1 MEQIKN
7 DLLHVYNLSVKSF
20 NGKDYASF
28 FRNIRPGIEYLSQFL
43 IFDFLGNE
51 DDALD
56 LINGDVS
63 ITKNRSD
70 NSYTLSTY
78 PADFQPTGRVFCEL
92 FPKAYFCKHRDITAY
107 GATDQKKRIK
117 RGLDSCS
124 AEMGRYYSI
133 ASEIGSHA
141 GRSNMD
147 IEVQARGCA
156 AFFMG
161 FLDYLKSNRILSNSA
176 IAFLDTFDEF
186 SFSNVENITEYQNQI
201 ESLIKQAEEKEA
213 ALLTAQMM
221 QLEAEKSKLLAEQ
234 RTAKAE
240 LRNKELEDQIKQLE
254 DQIKQLK
261 ELQNNQTVIIDSH
274 NENADEEGIDD
285 MEAIDATG
293 NESTGGANSGRV
305 NSSHN
310 FRRIL
315 QGVNDWDVTE
325 DSMDED
331 QLDLIE
337 YTDDKSMLVAGC
349 AGSGKSVIAMH
360 KAEQLHKKGQDVI
373 LIAYTRSLSR
383 FMKNGKADSSFRF
396 FHHHLWKYKLK
407 MPKADYII
415 VDEIQDFTREEIQEF
430 IDATRKHFLFF
441 GDTAQSIYK
450 QYGKQTMT
458 IAQIAA
464 MTGLNTLQLFTN
476 YRLPR
481 PVAKITQD
489 YVGVDVPEYKEKVYQ
504 NKGTELPHF
513 IHFDNE
519 QKQIEALLRLVKDNV
534 GRNIGILLPNN
545 PDVIRISQEFK
556 DNDVECEFKYN
567 KGENDF
573 DYVDNLDFN
582 TLLPKILTYHSAK
595 GLQFDMVILP
605 MYNGANDDES
615 RKALYVAMTRT
626 MRILYVLYSTP
637 TLLPPLLNVPPRLYR
652 KD

>member
-7 DLLHVYNLSVKSF
+7 DLQHVYDLSVESF
-20 NGKDYASF
+20 NKKEYSAF

-43 IFDFLGNE
+43 IYDFLGNE
-51 DDALD
+51 EEAED
-56 LINGDVS
+56 LINGDTS
-63 ITKNRSD
+63 ITKSRDD
-70 NSYTLSTY
+70 NSYSISSY
-78 PADFQPTGRVFCEL
+78 PANFKPTGRVFCEL
-92 FPKAYFCKHRDITAY
+92 FPKAYFCKYRDVTSRYANEE
-107 GATDQKKRIK
+107 KKRIK

-124 AEMGRYYSI
+124 AEMCRYYSI
-133 ASEIGSHA
+133 ASEMGSHA
-141 GRSNMD
+141 GRSAMD
-147 IEVQARGCA
+147 VEVQARGCA

-161 FLDYLKSNRILSNSA
+161 FLDYISSNRIASNAA
-176 IAFLDTFDEF
+176 IAFLGKFEKFVFGDVDNTSD
-186 SFSNVENITEYQNQI
+186 YQIQI
-201 ESLIKQAEEKEA
+201 DNLIKESEEKDA
-213 ALLTAQMM
+213 ALLTAQKM
-221 QLEAEKSKLLAEQ
+221 QLEAEQSKLLAEQ
-234 RTAKAE
+234 RTTEVE
-240 LRNKELEDQIKQLE
+240 LRNRELEDQIKRLQ
-254 DQIKQLK
+254 
-261 ELQNNQTVIIDSH
+261 ELLNNQTVIIDSH
-274 NENADEEGIDD
+274 DENADEEGIND
-285 MEAIDATG
+285 MEAVDATG
-293 NESTGGANSGRV
+293 SESTGGTYSGRI

-315 QGVNDWDVTE
+315 QGANDWDVTE
-325 DSMDED
+325 ETMDDD

-383 FMKNGKADSSFRF
+383 FMKNGKVDSSFRF

-430 IDATRKHFLFF
+430 INATRKHFLFF
-441 GDTAQSIYK
+441 GDTAQSIYR

-464 MTGLNTLQLFTN
+464 MTGLNTLQLFNN

-489 YVGVDVPEYKEKVYQ
+489 YVGVDVQEYKEKVYQ
-504 NKGTELPHF
+504 NKETELPHL

-545 PDVIRISQEFK
+545 PEVIRISQEFM

-567 KGENDF
+567 KGDNDF

-582 TLLPKILTYHSAK
+582 TVLPKILTYHSAK

-626 MRILYVLYSTP
+626 MHSLFVLYSTQS
-637 TLLPPLLNVPPRLYR
+637 LLPPLDRVPSHLYL
-652 KD
+652 KE

>member
-7 DLLHVYNLSVKSF
+7 DLQHVYDLSVESF
-20 NGKDYASF
+20 NKKEYSAF

-43 IFDFLGNE
+43 IYDFLGNE
-51 DDALD
+51 EEADD
-56 LINGDVS
+56 LINGDTS
-63 ITKNRSD
+63 ITKSRDD
-70 NSYTLSTY
+70 NSYSISSY
-78 PADFQPTGRVFCEL
+78 PANFKPTGRVFCEL
-92 FPKAYFCKHRDITAY
+92 FPKAYFCKHRDVTSRYANEE
-107 GATDQKKRIK
+107 KKRIK

-124 AEMGRYYSI
+124 AEMCRYYSI
-133 ASEIGSHA
+133 ASEMGSHA
-141 GRSNMD
+141 GRSAMD
-147 IEVQARGCA
+147 VEVQARGCA

-161 FLDYLKSNRILSNSA
+161 FLDYISSNRIASNAA
-176 IAFLDTFDEF
+176 IAFLGKFEKFVFGDVDNTSD
-186 SFSNVENITEYQNQI
+186 YQIQI
-201 ESLIKQAEEKEA
+201 DNLIKESEEKDA
-213 ALLTAQMM
+213 ALLTAQKM
-221 QLEAEKSKLLAEQ
+221 QLEAEQSKLLAEQ
-234 RTAKAE
+234 RTTEVE
-240 LRNKELEDQIKQLE
+240 LRNRELEDQIKRLQ
-254 DQIKQLK
+254 
-261 ELQNNQTVIIDSH
+261 ELLNNQTVIIDSH
-274 NENADEEGIDD
+274 DENADEEGIND
-285 MEAIDATG
+285 MEAVDATG
-293 NESTGGANSGRV
+293 SESTGGTYSGRI

-315 QGVNDWDVTE
+315 QGANDWDVTE
-325 DSMDED
+325 ETMDDD

-430 IDATRKHFLFF
+430 INATRKHFLFF
-441 GDTAQSIYK
+441 GDTAQSIYR

-464 MTGLNTLQLFTN
+464 MTGLNTLQLFNN

-489 YVGVDVPEYKEKVYQ
+489 YVGVDVQEYKEKVYQ
-504 NKGTELPHF
+504 NKETELPHL

-545 PDVIRISQEFK
+545 PEVIRISQEFM

-567 KGENDF
+567 KGDNDF

-582 TLLPKILTYHSAK
+582 TVLPKILTYHSAK

-626 MRILYVLYSTP
+626 MHSLFVLYSTQS
-637 TLLPPLLNVPPRLYR
+637 LLPPLDRVPSHLYL
-652 KD
+652 KE

>member
-7 DLLHVYNLSVKSF
+7 DLQHVYDLSVESF
-20 NGKDYASF
+20 NKKEYSAF

-43 IFDFLGNE
+43 IYDFLGNE
-51 DDALD
+51 EEAED
-56 LINGDVS
+56 LINGDTS
-63 ITKNRSD
+63 ITKSRDD
-70 NSYTLSTY
+70 NSYSISSY
-78 PADFQPTGRVFCEL
+78 PANFKPTGRVFCEL
-92 FPKAYFCKHRDITAY
+92 FPKAYFCKHRDVTSRYANEE
-107 GATDQKKRIK
+107 KKRIK

-124 AEMGRYYSI
+124 AEMCRYYSI
-133 ASEIGSHA
+133 ASEMGSHA
-141 GRSNMD
+141 GRSAMD
-147 IEVQARGCA
+147 VEVQARGCA

-161 FLDYLKSNRILSNSA
+161 FLDYISSNRIASNAA
-176 IAFLDTFDEF
+176 IAFLGKFEKFVFGDVDNTSD
-186 SFSNVENITEYQNQI
+186 YQIQI
-201 ESLIKQAEEKEA
+201 DNLIKESEEKDA
-213 ALLTAQMM
+213 ALLTAQKM
-221 QLEAEKSKLLAEQ
+221 QLEAEQSKLLAEQ
-234 RTAKAE
+234 RTTEVE
-240 LRNKELEDQIKQLE
+240 LRNRELEDQIKRLQ
-254 DQIKQLK
+254 
-261 ELQNNQTVIIDSH
+261 ELLNNQTVIIDSH
-274 NENADEEGIDD
+274 DENADEEGIND
-285 MEAIDATG
+285 MEAVDATG
-293 NESTGGANSGRV
+293 SESTGGTYSGRI

-315 QGVNDWDVTE
+315 QGADVWDVTE
-325 DSMDED
+325 ETMDDD

-360 KAEQLHKKGQDVI
+360 KAEQLHKKGQDII

-430 IDATRKHFLFF
+430 INATRKHFLFF
-441 GDTAQSIYK
+441 GDTAQSIYR

-464 MTGLNTLQLFTN
+464 MTGLNTLQLFNN

-489 YVGVDVPEYKEKVYQ
+489 YVGVDVQEYKEKVYQ
-504 NKGTELPHF
+504 NKETELPHL

-545 PDVIRISQEFK
+545 PEVIRISQEFM

-567 KGENDF
+567 KGDNDF

-582 TLLPKILTYHSAK
+582 TVLPKILTYHSAK

-626 MRILYVLYSTP
+626 MHSLFVLYSTQS
-637 TLLPPLLNVPPRLYR
+637 LLPPLDRVPSHLYL
-652 KD
+652 KE

>member
-7 DLLHVYNLSVKSF
+7 DLQHVYDLSVESF
-20 NGKDYASF
+20 NKKEYSAF

-43 IFDFLGNE
+43 IYDFLGNE
-51 DDALD
+51 EEAED
-56 LINGDVS
+56 LINGDTS
-63 ITKNRSD
+63 ITKSRDD
-70 NSYTLSTY
+70 NSYSISSY
-78 PADFQPTGRVFCEL
+78 PANFKPTGRVFCEL
-92 FPKAYFCKHRDITAY
+92 FPKAYFCKHRDVTSRYANEE
-107 GATDQKKRIK
+107 KKRIK

-124 AEMGRYYSI
+124 AEMCRYYSI
-133 ASEIGSHA
+133 ASEMGSHA
-141 GRSNMD
+141 GRSAMD
-147 IEVQARGCA
+147 VEVQARGCA

-161 FLDYLKSNRILSNSA
+161 FLDYISSNRIASNA
-176 IAFLDTFDEF
+176 TIAFLGKFEKFVFGDVDNTSD
-186 SFSNVENITEYQNQI
+186 YQIQI
-201 ESLIKQAEEKEA
+201 DNLIKESEEKDA
-213 ALLTAQMM
+213 ALLTAQKM
-221 QLEAEKSKLLAEQ
+221 QLEAEQSKLLAEQ
-234 RTAKAE
+234 RTTEVE
-240 LRNKELEDQIKQLE
+240 LRNRELEDQIKRLQ
-254 DQIKQLK
+254 
-261 ELQNNQTVIIDSH
+261 ELLNNQTVIIDSH
-274 NENADEEGIDD
+274 DENADEEGIND
-285 MEAIDATG
+285 MEAVDATG
-293 NESTGGANSGRV
+293 SESTGGTYSGRI

-315 QGVNDWDVTE
+315 QGANDWDVTE
-325 DSMDED
+325 ETMDDD

-430 IDATRKHFLFF
+430 INATRKHFLFF
-441 GDTAQSIYK
+441 GDTAQSIYR

-464 MTGLNTLQLFTN
+464 MTGLNTLQLFNN

-489 YVGVDVPEYKEKVYQ
+489 YVGVDVQEYKEKVYQ
-504 NKGTELPHF
+504 NKETELPHL

-545 PDVIRISQEFK
+545 PEVIRISQEFM

-567 KGENDF
+567 KGDNDF

-582 TLLPKILTYHSAK
+582 TVLPKILTYHSAK

-626 MRILYVLYSTP
+626 MHSLFVLYSTQS
-637 TLLPPLLNVPPRLYR
+637 LLPPLDRVPSHLYL
-652 KD
+652 KE

>member
-7 DLLHVYNLSVKSF
+7 DLQHVYDLSVESF
-20 NGKDYASF
+20 NKKEYSAF

-43 IFDFLGNE
+43 IYDFLGNE
-51 DDALD
+51 EEAED
-56 LINGDVS
+56 LINGDTS
-63 ITKNRSD
+63 ITKSRDD
-70 NSYTLSTY
+70 NSYSISSY
-78 PADFQPTGRVFCEL
+78 PANFKPTGRVFCEL
-92 FPKAYFCKHRDITAY
+92 FPKAYFCKHRDVTSRYANEE
-107 GATDQKKRIK
+107 KKRIK

-124 AEMGRYYSI
+124 AEMCRYYSI
-133 ASEIGSHA
+133 ASEMGSHA
-141 GRSNMD
+141 GRSAMD
-147 IEVQARGCA
+147 VEVQARGCA

-161 FLDYLKSNRILSNSA
+161 FLDYISSNRIVSNAA
-176 IAFLDTFDEF
+176 IAFLGKFEKFVFGDVDNTSD
-186 SFSNVENITEYQNQI
+186 YQIQI
-201 ESLIKQAEEKEA
+201 DNLIKESEEKDA
-213 ALLTAQMM
+213 ALLTAQKM
-221 QLEAEKSKLLAEQ
+221 QLEAEQSKLLAEQ
-234 RTAKAE
+234 RTTEVE
-240 LRNKELEDQIKQLE
+240 LRNRELEDQIKRLQ
-254 DQIKQLK
+254 
-261 ELQNNQTVIIDSH
+261 ELLNNQTVIIDSH
-274 NENADEEGIDD
+274 DENADEEGIND
-285 MEAIDATG
+285 MEAVDATG
-293 NESTGGANSGRV
+293 SESTGGTYSGRI

-315 QGVNDWDVTE
+315 QGANDWDVTE
-325 DSMDED
+325 ETMDDD

-430 IDATRKHFLFF
+430 INATRKHFLFF
-441 GDTAQSIYK
+441 GDTAQSIYR

-464 MTGLNTLQLFTN
+464 MTGLNTLQLFNN

-489 YVGVDVPEYKEKVYQ
+489 YVGVDVQEYKEKVYQ
-504 NKGTELPHF
+504 NKETELPHL

-545 PDVIRISQEFK
+545 PEVIRISQEFM

-567 KGENDF
+567 KGDNDF

-582 TLLPKILTYHSAK
+582 TVLPKILTYHSAK

-626 MRILYVLYSTP
+626 MHSLFVLYSTQS
-637 TLLPPLLNVPPRLYR
+637 LLPPLDRVPSHLYL
-652 KD
+652 KE